1 MSQNTSQTQKQIRWT
16 TVKIPVELRDKINDL
31 AKKEEKPAWRIVQD
45 AIAFYY
51 AQKQKPRIKEDAS
64 LVDKI
69 SWYIA
74 KISMSV
80 GEFKANPSQENF
92 ERLRRTAQ
100 QIQERLGVD
109 VSLLIRNAEA
119 FMRSPDND
127 NRMELNAS
135 LKILILDII
144 MNKLVKE

>member
-1 MSQNTSQTQKQIRWT
+1 MSQDVSQTQKQIRWT
-16 TVKIPVELRDKINDL
+16 TIKVPVELREKVKDL
-31 AKKEEKPAWRIVQD
+31 AKKEGKVAWQIIQD
-45 AIAFYY
+45 SIAFYY
-51 AQKQKPRIKEDAS
+51 AQKQKPKVKEDAS
-64 LVDKI
+64 LIDKI

-80 GEFKANPSQENF
+80 GEFKASPTPENL
-92 ERLRRTAQ
+92 ERLRKSAD

-109 VSLLIRNAEA
+109 TSLLIRNAEA
-119 FMRSPDND
+119 YMRDPDTD

-135 LKILILDII
+135 LKMLILDII